1 MRASR
6 SRGELSRVSRPRLI
20 LGPRVALQVCAEG
33 LAEEFDPGIGEF
45 EIGMSRVGNAAD
57 IVFTKDGWFQH
68 EIIWN
73 HDCVGA
79 SELR

>member
-6 SRGELSRVSRPRLI
+6 SRGRTEARVAAKVDLAA
-20 LGPRVALQVCAEG
+20 GMALQVCAKC
-33 LAEEFDPGIGEF
+33 LAEEFDARIGEF
-45 EIGMSRVGNAAD
+45 KIGMSGVGNAAD
-57 IVFTKDGWFQH
+57 IVFAKDGWFQH